1 LNKKPAGL
9 YVMLA
14 ASLLSIPLNGKV
26 VSGYTVTM
34 TSGLLQ
40 VLLSWLITR
49 KQIHFG
55 LGNTKSSAAAAQGPA
70 GVAATPATVARPAVT
85 NPSPQSY
92 APATA
97 VPQEELHPAE
107 NIPATGYAFLTFFM
121 TGTTLGK
128 CEMHIK
134 YVYENGGLLLQRLP
148 GMGTAATQEKLEQME
163 KAWEMLAGGKES
175 NVPLPEQTLYNRTLI
190 VDEKAGAPVHAPY
203 TGSIEK
209 QLDLFAQ
216 LRRGEAEYSLLF
228 SASAQVSEG
237 AAKLRTLWNALCRDA
252 GRQAEACAAAAK
264 PDRTPEEMETVE
276 LP

>member
-1 LNKKPAGL
+1 
-9 YVMLA
+9 
-14 ASLLSIPLNGKV
+14 
-26 VSGYTVTM
+26 M

-55 LGNTKSSAAAAQGPA
+55 FGNTKSSAAAAQGPA
-70 GVAATPATVARPAVT
+70 GVTTMPATVAKRVVP

-92 APATA
+92 APVVA

-107 NIPATGYAFLTFFM
+107 NIPATGYTFLTFFM

-128 CEMHIK
+128 CKMHIK

-148 GMGTAATQEKLEQME
+148 GMGTAATREKLEQVE

-175 NVPLPEQTLYNRTLI
+175 EVLLPEQTLYNRTLI

-203 TGSIEK
+203 TGPIEK

-216 LRRGEAEYSLLF
+216 LRHGEAEYSLLF

-237 AAKLRTLWNALCRDA
+237 AAKLRALWNALCRDT
-252 GRQAEACAAAAK
+252 GRPEEACAVAAK
-264 PDRTPEEMETVE
+264 PDGTPAEMEMAE